1 MKLKFV
7 LVPLAVLGF
16 AVGSYADCSKDDI
29 IKLIDKGF
37 TKKEIKG
44 ACGKSEKKTSL
55 KWIDPSNKT
64 CMSYGGKIKDG
75 ICSATWSTAK
85 DICSASSGRLPSIY
99 ELKKVV
105 VDCGGTIDDFNNN
118 KADSVY
124 QNCYKQKG
132 FSSSRYY
139 WSSTANS
146 IFTSTAWH
154 VYFIGG
160 DTGDFYESYNGYV
173 RCVRAGQ

>member
-7 LVPLAVLGF
+7 LVLLAVLGF

-37 TKKEIKG
+37 TKTEING
-44 ACGKSEKKTSL
+44 ICGKSEKKTSL
-55 KWIDPSNKT
+55 KWITPSNKT
-64 CMSYGGKIKDG
+64 CMSYGGKIKKG
-75 ICSATWSTAK
+75 VCEASWSTAK

-105 VDCGGTIDDFNNN
+105 VDCGGTIDDFDNNEKN
-118 KADSVY
+118 FVY

-132 FSSSRYY
+132 FKSLFY
-139 WSSTANS
+139 WSSATYASN
-146 IFTSTAWH
+146 TSLAWG
-154 VYFIGG
+154 VYFGHG
-160 DTGDFYESYNGYV
+160 DTYGNRKSDNFNV